1 MSWKLFASTFAV
13 VFVAELGDKTQ
24 LATFALSGGAASR
37 WTVFFAASL
46 ALIVATAIAVLA
58 GAAVGKYVPEIW
70 IKRLAGAGFIAM
82 GILFLIAK
90 AEPPPAAPT
99 QAPPP
104 AADGPAQ

>member
-24 LATFALSGGAASR
+24 LATFALSGGTGSR

-58 GAAVGKYVPEIW
+58 GAAVGKYVPEVW
-70 IKRLAGAGFIAM
+70 VKRVAGAGFIAM
-82 GILFLIAK
+82 GLLFLISK
-90 AEPPPAAPT
+90 AERAPESPATPPPAAS
-99 QAPPP
+99 
-104 AADGPAQ
+104 DRGPQ